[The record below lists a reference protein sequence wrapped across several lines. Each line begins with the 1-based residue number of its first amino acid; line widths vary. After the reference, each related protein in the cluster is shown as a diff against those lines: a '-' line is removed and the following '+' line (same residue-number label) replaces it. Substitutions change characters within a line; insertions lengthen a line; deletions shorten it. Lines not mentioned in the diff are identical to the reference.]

1 MREYNFFLIG
11 LFIFWAFWFFEIS
24 LLKYIKN
31 EAKKFHFRKCKT
43 FFNLGATKSH
53 FLKCKI
59 FFQGGFFYFFEHE
72 FKFTLVSSTL
82 YYYNTWL
89 SCVKSRILIKW
100 SNCQHSGK
108 WWWGKRRWFFQ
119 FFAGWFWQHSIYV
132 VF

>member
-11 LFIFWAFWFFEIS
+11 FLIFRAFWFFEIS

-31 EAKKFHFRKCKT
+31 DAKKFHFWKCKK

-53 FLKCKI
+53 FLKYKI
-59 FFQGGFFYFFEHE
+59 FFQGGFSYFFEHE
-72 FKFTLVSSTL
+72 FKCTLVSSTL

-89 SCVKSRILIKW
+89 SCIKSRILIKW
-100 SNCQHSGK
+100 SNCQHSESG
-108 WWWGKRRWFFQ
+108 GEERVGGFFS
-119 FFAGWFWQHSIYV
+119 FLLDGFGSTVYV